1 MKSYEERIAELDAKR
16 EQKEKELAQL
26 KAKQKKL
33 QQQKNAL
40 ERKARTKRLIETGAI
55 IESVLG
61 RPVDSDDIEPIKQ
74 LMEYYKLKK
83 QMVNLFI
90 LPSYKVL
97 RLLLNKNRLLRLVTL
112 SESLCNYAAFE
123 LLRAKTFSI
132 YNFYICQV
140 HHSEFE
146 IC

>member
-83 QMVNLFI
+83 QNGQPIHTSKLQS
-90 LPSYKVL
+90 PPTS
-97 RLLLNKNRLLRLVTL
+97 
-112 SESLCNYAAFE
+112 SE
-123 LLRAKTFSI
+123 
-132 YNFYICQV
+132 
-140 HHSEFE
+140 
-146 IC
+146 

>member
-33 QQQKNAL
+33 QQQKKAL

-61 RPVDSDDIEPIKQ
+61 RPVEQDDIEPIKQ
-74 LMEYYKLKK
+74 LIEYYKLKK
-83 QMVNLFI
+83 QNGQPIHTPKLQSS
-90 LPSYKVL
+90 PNS
-97 RLLLNKNRLLRLVTL
+97 
-112 SESLCNYAAFE
+112 SEQ
-123 LLRAKTFSI
+123 K
-132 YNFYICQV
+132 
-140 HHSEFE
+140 
-146 IC
+146 